1 MTIVLDMF
9 QKVNKQKKKNNKPK
23 TIKVDSLPR
32 RQNKNISRN
41 SKKYPNNVAAIGFG
55 ILK

>member
-1 MTIVLDMF
+1 MF
-9 QKVNKQKKKNNKPK
+9 QKVNKQKKKNIKPK
-23 TIKVDSLPR
+23 TIEADSLPR

-41 SKKYPNNVAAIGFG
+41 GKKYLNNVAAIGSG